1 MSTHPK
7 TESATPRL
15 DAIEEKQRLIHDL
28 LTHIVNGR
36 QTSEEH
42 DPFIH
47 VVAGDEKWN
56 ICLSRFAKWVAGIA
70 ATVIA
75 AAMIAALAFAWNG
88 AVNMTLMLERLDKIE
103 QRLDRL
109 GKYITRV
116 DARLDGKVDKQ

>member
-1 MSTHPK
+1 MTTNDIDHNARYAEVEARQNAMMEMLSH
-7 TESATPRL
+7 L
-15 DAIEEKQRLIHDL
+15 
-28 LTHIVNGR
+28 VNGR
-36 QTSEEH
+36 QGNGDT

-56 ICLSRFAKWVAGIA
+56 ICLNRIAKWIAGIA

-75 AAMIAALAFAWNG
+75 ASMLAALAFAWNG
-88 AVNMTLMLERLDKIE
+88 AVNMSLMLERLDKIE

-116 DARLDGKVDKQ
+116 DARLDGKVDK